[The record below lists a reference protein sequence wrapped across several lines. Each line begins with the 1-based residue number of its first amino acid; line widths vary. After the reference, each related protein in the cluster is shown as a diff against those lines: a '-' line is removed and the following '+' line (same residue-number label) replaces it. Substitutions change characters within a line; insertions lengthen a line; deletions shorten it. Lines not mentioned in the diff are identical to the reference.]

1 MKLRRAEAHDPG
13 LETIDYRP
21 PTIDHEPTMPDLAT
35 SNITS
40 QLVAVLREAIEGPQ
54 HSWTYFT
61 DNQPGTG
68 LFGTIGP
75 LSPADVSRP
84 QGKSGTTIAGHVHH
98 LAFCLHASAAWIRGE
113 RRRWNWDESWQVR
126 TVGSNEWAELRNRL
140 RQSYGELTQAIEQHA
155 LESEEAMGGAIG
167 AVAHAAYHL
176 AVIRQKAAG

>member
-1 MKLRRAEAHDPG
+1 
-13 LETIDYRP
+13 
-21 PTIDHEPTMPDLAT
+21 MPDLAT
-35 SNITS
+35 SNITG

-98 LAFCLHASAAWIRGE
+98 LAFCLPRLGGLDP
-113 RRRWNWDESWQVR
+113 RRATAV
-126 TVGSNEWAELRNRL
+126 ELGRELAGPHR
-140 RQSYGELTQAIEQHA
+140 RQQR
-155 LESEEAMGGAIG
+155 MG
-167 AVAHAAYHL
+167 
-176 AVIRQKAAG
+176 